1 MTKVRLDYLSAYV
14 RLIGCIIKFKGKMD
28 VAYKTRPTKIDT
40 VFPVLRCPNILI
52 DSIDLVKDYLRC
64 YITWE
69 NPEWSIKSCQSLRAK
84 IFVKALLPVVV

>member
-14 RLIGCIIKFKGKMD
+14 RLTGCIIKFKAKTD
-28 VAYKTRPTKIDT
+28 AAYKTRPTKIDT

-52 DSIDLVKDYLRC
+52 DSIDSVKDYLRC

-69 NPEWSIKSCQSLRAK
+69 NPEWSIKLADLNVE
-84 IFVKALLPVVV
+84 FE